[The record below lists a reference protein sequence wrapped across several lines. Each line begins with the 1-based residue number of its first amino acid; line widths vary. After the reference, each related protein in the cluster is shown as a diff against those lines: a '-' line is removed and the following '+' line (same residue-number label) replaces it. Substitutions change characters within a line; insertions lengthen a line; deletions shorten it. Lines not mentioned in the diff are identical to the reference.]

1 MQHLRMPM
9 LRSYIHSN
17 TKDMNKT
24 NTMKNLEF
32 SSKRV
37 SYAHQIEKSG
47 KRPTDEQVKQCY
59 LRNIEDGRFLENVQK
74 NWDRRK

>member
-1 MQHLRMPM
+1 
-9 LRSYIHSN
+9 
-17 TKDMNKT
+17 
-24 NTMKNLEF
+24 MKNLEF